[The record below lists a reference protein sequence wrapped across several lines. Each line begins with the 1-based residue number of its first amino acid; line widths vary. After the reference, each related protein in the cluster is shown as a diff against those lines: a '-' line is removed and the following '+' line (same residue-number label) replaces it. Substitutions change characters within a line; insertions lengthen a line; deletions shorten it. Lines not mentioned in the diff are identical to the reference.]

1 MYIIIDI
8 ICIRI
13 FFNKIKKF
21 KTTKQQNNMHYMNH
35 MLMYIGEKNDIRTC
49 TSTVRTGYTME
60 HTSRLLEKRI
70 LSVSTGE
77 KRMISF
83 IVCHFSFYSPC
94 STTNPSRSK
103 AFLFLV
109 IHLGVVV
116 HVHSCHAT
124 RTCSAFFKNSFNFGF
139 CLLWC

>member
-1 MYIIIDI
+1 
-8 ICIRI
+8 
-13 FFNKIKKF
+13 
-21 KTTKQQNNMHYMNH
+21 MNH

-109 IHLGVVV
+109 IHLGVV
-116 HVHSCHAT
+116 A
-124 RTCSAFFKNSFNFGF
+124 AFTDYFLQMSYFEFFFIKKKNYPK
-139 CLLWC
+139 LLGESSILNT